1 MTRRSLESADEM
13 SGRLTTRS
21 TGPLT
26 RIRSPRP
33 VNVSVRQVSE
43 VGVIGGWLLIATLVL
58 AVLVAP
64 VGAEAQPAA
73 KAVPRVGFL
82 GNLDAKNQATNVAA
96 FQGGLRDLGWIEGQS
111 VMVDYRWAEG
121 NTERLPVL
129 VAEFVRL
136 NVDVMVV
143 AGPPAIRA
151 SQRTTSTVPI
161 VFAVRLSDP
170 VASGFAASLARPGGN
185 ITGLASQYEE
195 IVGKH
200 VQLLSEAI
208 PRLSRVVLLRHTAGL
223 PTLLTEAE
231 RAARQLG
238 IKTRIVEVTNVAEY
252 ESAFRIA
259 KSERAQAVYVLPS
272 PIFSAHR
279 KRLVELAAQYRL
291 PAAYELREYVEAG
304 GLLSYGPNTA
314 AMYRRAAS
322 YVDRILKGAKPGD
335 LPVERSTTFELA
347 INVKTARA
355 LGLAMPQSLL
365 ARADHLI
372 E

>member
-1 MTRRSLESADEM
+1 M
-13 SGRLTTRS
+13 
-21 TGPLT
+21 
-26 RIRSPRP
+26 
-33 VNVSVRQVSE
+33 
-43 VGVIGGWLLIATLVL
+43 IATLVL
-58 AVLVAP
+58 AVLAAP
-64 VGAEAQPAA
+64 VAAEAQPAT
-73 KAVPRVGFL
+73 KAVPRIGFL
-82 GNLDAKNQATNVAA
+82 GNLDAKNQARNLAA
-96 FQGGLRDLGWIEGQS
+96 FQEGLRDLGWIEGQT

-121 NTERLPVL
+121 NADRLPGL
-129 VAEFVRL
+129 VAELVQL
-136 NVDVMVV
+136 NVNVMVV
-143 AGPPAIRA
+143 AGPPATRA
-151 SQRTTSTVPI
+151 AQRATSTVPI
-161 VFAVRLSDP
+161 VFAVLLSDP

-200 VQLLSEAI
+200 VQLLNEAI

-223 PTLLTEAE
+223 PTLLKEAE
-231 RAARQLG
+231 KAARRLG
-238 IKTRIVEVTNVAEY
+238 LKVRIVEVTDVAEY
-252 ESAFRIA
+252 EGAFRIA

-291 PAAYELREYVEAG
+291 PAAYELKEYVEAG

-314 AMYRRAAS
+314 DMYRRAAS

-335 LPVERSTTFELA
+335 LPIDRATIFELA

-355 LGLAMPQSLL
+355 LGLAIPQSLL
-365 ARADHLI
+365 TRADLLI

>member
-1 MTRRSLESADEM
+1 LISR
-13 SGRLTTRS
+13 
-21 TGPLT
+21 
-26 RIRSPRP
+26 
-33 VNVSVRQVSE
+33 
-43 VGVIGGWLLIATLVL
+43 WLWRLIATVVL
-58 AVLVAP
+58 AALAAP
-64 VGAEAQPAA
+64 AGAQGQPAA
-73 KAVPRVGFL
+73 KTVPRIGFL

-96 FQGGLRDLGWIEGQS
+96 FQGGLRDLGWVEGQT
-111 VMVDYRWAEG
+111 VMVDYRWAKG
-121 NTERLPVL
+121 NADRLPNL
-129 VAEFVRL
+129 VAELVQL
-136 NVDVMVV
+136 NVNVMVV
-143 AGPPAIRA
+143 AGPHATRTAQRA
-151 SQRTTSTVPI
+151 TSTIPI
-161 VFAVRLSDP
+161 VFAVLLTDP

-200 VQLLSEAI
+200 VQLLSEAV
-208 PRLSRVVLLRHTAGL
+208 PRLSRVVFLRHTAGL
-223 PTLLTEAE
+223 PTLLKEAE
-231 RAARQLG
+231 KAAHRLG
-238 IKTRIVEVTNVAEY
+238 IKARIVEVTDVAEY
-252 ESAFRIA
+252 ENAFRIA

-314 AMYRRAAS
+314 DMYRRAAS

-347 INVKTARA
+347 INVKTAKA
-355 LGLAMPQSLL
+355 LGLTIPQSLL
-365 ARADHLI
+365 TRADHLI

>member
-1 MTRRSLESADEM
+1 M
-13 SGRLTTRS
+13 
-21 TGPLT
+21 
-26 RIRSPRP
+26 
-33 VNVSVRQVSE
+33 
-43 VGVIGGWLLIATLVL
+43 IATLVL
-58 AVLVAP
+58 AVLAAP

-73 KAVPRVGFL
+73 KAVPRIGFL
-82 GNLDAKNQATNVAA
+82 GNLDAKNQARNLAA
-96 FQGGLRDLGWIEGQS
+96 FQEGLRDLGWIEGQT
-111 VMVDYRWAEG
+111 VIVDYRWAEG
-121 NTERLPVL
+121 NTDRFPGL
-129 VAEFVRL
+129 VAELVQL
-136 NVDVMVV
+136 NVNVMVV
-143 AGPPAIRA
+143 AGPPAIRVA
-151 SQRTTSTVPI
+151 QRATSTTPI
-161 VFAVRLSDP
+161 VFAVLLSDP

-223 PTLLTEAE
+223 PTLLKEAE
-231 RAARQLG
+231 KATRRLG
-238 IKTRIVEVTNVAEY
+238 LKARIVEVTDVAEY
-252 ESAFRIA
+252 EGAFRIA

-291 PAAYELREYVEAG
+291 PAAYELKEYVEAG

-314 AMYRRAAS
+314 DMYRRAAS

-335 LPVERSTTFELA
+335 LPIERATTFELA

-355 LGLAMPQSLL
+355 LGLAIPQSLL